1 MSPGFPPLMKE
12 EQERGIRAMAY
23 IPGAGAPERYVVVA
37 GHTGARHDNL
47 RLILWDPS
55 SGLVQDRGPLPDRF
69 VGEGI
74 AVINQRDNR
83 LDVLL
88 VDDLRGRALRLWID
102 SWR

>member
-1 MSPGFPPLMKE
+1 MGSNPTLSVHISRKYGEAPPS
-12 EQERGIRAMAY
+12 
-23 IPGAGAPERYVVVA
+23 
-37 GHTGARHDNL
+37 RHDNL
-47 RLILWDPS
+47 RLILWDSS
-55 SGLVQDRGPLPDRF
+55 SGLVQDRGPLPDGF

-74 AVINQRDNR
+74 AVIDPRDNW